1 MAPLFLFLAS
11 SLNVELVYIILKGIT
26 QFSYVTFNQD
36 SDNTFGQR
44 KFTNLHLTKGKEN
57 SDLVLRLERIKVKNI
72 DSWENAE
79 SKDVIAERH
88 ISTFLSDD
96 FVNKSLDE
104 EENEELKVEQEILK
118 EKGVVDI

>member
-1 MAPLFLFLAS
+1 VAPLFLFLAS

-79 SKDVIAERH
+79 SKDVISERH

-96 FVNKSLDE
+96 FVSKSLDE

>member
-36 SDNTFGQR
+36 QDSDNTFGQK

-57 SDLVLRLERIKVKNI
+57 SDLVLRLEKIKVKNI
-72 DSWENAE
+72 DSWETAE
-79 SKDVIAERH
+79 TKDH
-88 ISTFLSDD
+88 ISETHISGL
-96 FVNKSLDE
+96 LTDE
-104 EENEELKVEQEILK
+104 LV
-118 EKGVVDI
+118 

>member
-88 ISTFLSDD
+88 IITFLSDD